1 MLPIF
6 TRLNAVLT
14 SAMTVLAAMTV
25 GLSLSTGYFEFVS
38 GLDEAVVSVH
48 EPQILKAWRDPAT
61 REDVVMVGIKF
72 KADMRPLWHWNV
84 KQVFLYCTASWTTK
98 GRLHE
103 TFLYDVII
111 REPQEH
117 VVGSDDRPV
126 LDYVLKG
133 DQGTLVG
140 NNFTLHVKWNVMPLS
155 GLLYYGE
162 TSHSSIPFTIPEDT
176 PLPIRRSRQ
185 GRH

>member
-48 EPQILKAWRDPAT
+48 EPQILKAWRDTAT

-117 VVGSDDRPV
+117 IVGSDDRPV

-133 DQGTLVG
+133 DQGTLVYAMPS
-140 NNFTLHVKWNVMPLS
+140 FVLFASFVPPSSFHTSLSLCTAHTTTLSPPTTAV
-155 GLLYYGE
+155 
-162 TSHSSIPFTIPEDT
+162 TT
-176 PLPIRRSRQ
+176 LPSM
-185 GRH
+185 